1 MMLAQRMYLDV
12 WWSGLPNNNEESYP
26 VFIGKQLGIMGAEY
40 ELEVAMSSE
49 ELQDAIREVQTKFKD
64 SGLQTQPHLVLQVE
78 LDT

>member
-1 MMLAQRMYLDV
+1 
-12 WWSGLPNNNEESYP
+12 
-26 VFIGKQLGIMGAEY
+26 MGAEY

-64 SGLQTQPHLVLQVE
+64 SDLQTQPHLVLQVE